1 LEDLVV
7 GRAQR
12 LEAGRAHTLV
22 ESEEDSLILAGE
34 APQRWLL
41 VAFALEESNFPLMA
55 GFPIFLSNALTW
67 LAGEPTAESRTVGLI
82 EIPSIDAR
90 VTSLTGDVV
99 PTREMGSSSVFGAF
113 EPGFYTATQGARKTY
128 IAVNVTNP
136 DVSHANLTSFPEDQN
151 RRRARFN
158 ANEIMQRRWYGEL
171 WTVLLGLA
179 IGFLA
184 LEWWTYN
191 RRLTT

>member
-12 LEAGRAHTLV
+12 VEAGRAHTLV
-22 ESEEDSLILAGE
+22 ESEADSLILAGE

-41 VAFALEESNFPLMA
+41 IAFALEESNFPLMV

-67 LAGEPTAESRTVGLI
+67 LAGEPTAVSRTVGPV
-82 EIPSIDAR
+82 EVPGVDAR
-90 VTSLTGDVV
+90 VTNLTGDEV
-99 PTREMGSSSVFGAF
+99 PTREMGGSSVFGAF
-113 EPGFYTATQGARKTY
+113 APGFYTTTQGARKTY

-136 DVSHANLTSFPEDQN
+136 GVSHANLTSFPEGHDGS
-151 RRRARFN
+151 RARVN
-158 ANEIMQRRWYGEL
+158 ANDVIQRRWYGEL
-171 WTVLLGLA
+171 WMLLLGLA
-179 IGFLA
+179 IGLLA